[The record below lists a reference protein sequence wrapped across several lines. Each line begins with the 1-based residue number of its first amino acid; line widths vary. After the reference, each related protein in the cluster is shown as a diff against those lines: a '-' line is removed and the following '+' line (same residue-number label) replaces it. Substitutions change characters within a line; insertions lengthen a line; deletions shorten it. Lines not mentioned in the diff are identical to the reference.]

1 MIAQVVKEPIQ
12 LMENESRTS
21 LQDQFILRM
30 ISSSASASWSLE
42 TTMCIFV
49 FGSGQKCVLSFDSL
63 LRFHEPESNVN
74 VDDHHKV
81 KEDRSVVSSTYINA
95 YVSST

>member
-1 MIAQVVKEPIQ
+1 
-12 LMENESRTS
+12 
-21 LQDQFILRM
+21 
-30 ISSSASASWSLE
+30 
-42 TTMCIFV
+42 MCIFV

-81 KEDRSVVSSTYINA
+81 KEYRSVVSSTYINA
-95 YVSST
+95 YVSFRILKKKKSARKVS

>member
-1 MIAQVVKEPIQ
+1 MSVEP
-12 LMENESRTS
+12 
-21 LQDQFILRM
+21 
-30 ISSSASASWSLE
+30 
-42 TTMCIFV
+42 TM
-49 FGSGQKCVLSFDSL
+49 LNMYHPPFDSL